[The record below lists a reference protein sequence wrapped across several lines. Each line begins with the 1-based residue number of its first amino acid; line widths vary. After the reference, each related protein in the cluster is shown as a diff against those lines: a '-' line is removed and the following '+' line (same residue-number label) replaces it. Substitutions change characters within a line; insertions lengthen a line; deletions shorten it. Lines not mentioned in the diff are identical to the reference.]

1 MPSTASE
8 PDEVAADKSDR
19 RGHVPTYR
27 FAFSWEGPYGHAV
40 HLVENYA
47 KRGVVL
53 DLGCGYAAIGE
64 VLRDA
69 GWEYVGGDRDTD
81 AVADVASRGLEC
93 HVIDLAASEGL
104 AARLADVLEDR
115 PVAAVIMLD
124 IIEHLPDPTAVLG
137 ELAELS
143 DLLATNGHDAPLL
156 VTSIPNVAH
165 FDLAAKLVGGRWDV
179 TPSGLLDRT
188 HLQLFTEKRV
198 NSELGRLGW
207 QECGREDVLLEHSDQ
222 WFPSDHPYLVE
233 GGPVHDHLRSLR
245 AAADPNMAVNQF
257 VRAYRRLPSP
267 SLSDPHL
274 PRATSNAA
282 AKGPMI
288 DDPYLSVLTRTRG
301 TRPSI
306 LAEALT
312 CLAAQ
317 TLEDLEV
324 I

>member
-1 MPSTASE
+1 MRCILWRTTPKEAWSSISAVGTRPSARCSVTPAGSTWE
-8 PDEVAADKSDR
+8 AIAT
-19 RGHVPTYR
+19 PTR
-27 FAFSWEGPYGHAV
+27 WRMWF
-40 HLVENYA
+40 
-47 KRGVVL
+47 R
-53 DLGCGYAAIGE
+53 
-64 VLRDA
+64 
-69 GWEYVGGDRDTD
+69 
-81 AVADVASRGLEC
+81 RGLEC

-104 AARLADVLEDR
+104 AGRLADLLEDR

-137 ELAELS
+137 QLAELS
-143 DLLATNGHDAPLL
+143 ELLATDGHEAPLL

-207 QECGREDVLLEHSDQ
+207 QECGREDVVLEHSDQ

-257 VRAYRRLPSP
+257 GAPTVACRVRCRPTFIYRV
-267 SLSDPHL
+267 L
-274 PRATSNAA
+274 PRTAPPPRS
-282 AKGPMI
+282 
-288 DDPYLSVLTRTRG
+288 L
-301 TRPSI
+301 
-306 LAEALT
+306 
-312 CLAAQ
+312 
-317 TLEDLEV
+317 
-324 I
+324 